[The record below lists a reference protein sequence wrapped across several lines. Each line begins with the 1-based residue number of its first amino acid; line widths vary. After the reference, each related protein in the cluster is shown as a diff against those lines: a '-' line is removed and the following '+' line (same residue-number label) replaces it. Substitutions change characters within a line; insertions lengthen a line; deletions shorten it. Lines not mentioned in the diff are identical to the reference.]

1 MSIYNYF
8 MRNLMIQRKKPK
20 NEQKMR
26 RIKKEDN
33 KFFYFLFFWSDILIS
48 NDIRFNFYLYS
59 KI

>member
-33 KFFYFLFFWSDILIS
+33 KFFYF
-48 NDIRFNFYLYS
+48 
-59 KI
+59 